1 MELMKAI
8 KERRSIRSY
17 DASKPITDEDLKTVL
32 TAAMYA
38 PSAMNKQP
46 WDFVV
51 IRDEQVLEQIREIHP
66 YAGFITDAGTAV
78 AVCGNTHESYA
89 TYAPIDVALAT
100 QNMMLA
106 AHDLG
111 YGTCYCGTYTD
122 EAWAGQIKKWLNV
135 PEHVEMYGLIVIG
148 TPLKTKDVPERFE
161 ENKIHYNMW

>member
-1 MELMKAI
+1 MEVMKAI

-17 DASKPITDEDLKTVL
+17 DVSKPITDEDLKTVL

-106 AHDLG
+106 AHELG
-111 YGTCYCGTYTD
+111 YGTCYCGTYVD
-122 EAWAGQIKKWLNV
+122 EPWAGQIKKWLNV

-148 TPLKTKDVPERFE
+148 TPLKNKDVPERFE
-161 ENKIHYNMW
+161 ENKIHYNIW

>member
-51 IRDEQVLEQIREIHP
+51 IRDEQLLEQIREIHP

-78 AVCGNTHESYA
+78 AVCGNTHEAYA

-100 QNMMLA
+100 QNMMLV
-106 AHDLG
+106 AHELG
-111 YGTCYCGTYTD
+111 YGSCYCGTYVD
-122 EAWAGQIKKWLNV
+122 EPWAGQIKKWLNV
-135 PEHVEMYGLIVIG
+135 PEYVEMYGLIVIG

>member
-1 MELMKAI
+1 MELMQAI
-8 KERRSIRSY
+8 KERRSVRQY
-17 DASKPITDEDLKTVL
+17 NASKPITDADLKTVL

-46 WDFVV
+46 WDFIV

-66 YAGFITDAGTAV
+66 YAGFITEAGTAV

-122 EAWAGQIKKWLNV
+122 EAWVGQIKKWLNV

-148 TPLKTKDVPERFE
+148 TPLKNKDVPERFE
-161 ENKIHYNMW
+161 ESKIHYNMW

>member
-51 IRDEQVLEQIREIHP
+51 IRDEQILEQIREIHP

-100 QNMMLA
+100 Q
-106 AHDLG
+106 
-111 YGTCYCGTYTD
+111 
-122 EAWAGQIKKWLNV
+122 I
-135 PEHVEMYGLIVIG
+135 
-148 TPLKTKDVPERFE
+148 
-161 ENKIHYNMW
+161 